1 MHVAGS
7 ERTNKCGNRGGT
19 TKSCSCSACPSA
31 VRGLIPK
38 SEAVAE
44 EHRNGSPQVPS
55 AGTARVDFDDREG
68 DA

>member
-1 MHVAGS
+1 MAGPDPIS
-7 ERTNKCGNRGGT
+7 KCGNRRGT

-31 VRGLIPK
+31 VRRLPPT

-55 AGTARVDFDDREG
+55 DGTARVDFGDRGG